1 MKKKK
6 IKKLKKKKKKN
17 PRTTA
22 RLYLKRRFAYS
33 ILCVDRTLPSR
44 NKKSPIDFHDVRSTL
59 ASDKSAKRIFGAKR
73 SLRERNCELRLCRV
87 GCDFRAFFSFLSF
100 FFFSRLP
107 LHPPITSGLRSKSGR
122 IFSPTQGGN
131 LTKLHREQVELL

>member
-22 RLYLKRRFAYS
+22 RLYLKRRIAYS

-87 GCDFRAFFSFLSF
+87 GCDFRAFFSVLSF
-100 FFFSRLP
+100 FFFFFFAATVTPSDYFRAAFKEWSNIFTHAGWKSNKVTSR
-107 LHPPITSGLRSKSGR
+107 TS
-122 IFSPTQGGN
+122 
-131 LTKLHREQVELL
+131 